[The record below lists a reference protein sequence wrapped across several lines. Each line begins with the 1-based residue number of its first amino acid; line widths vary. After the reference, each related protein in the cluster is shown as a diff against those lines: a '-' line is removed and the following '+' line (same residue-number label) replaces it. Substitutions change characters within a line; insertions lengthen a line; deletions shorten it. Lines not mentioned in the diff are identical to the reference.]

1 MNISDFNSMFETK
14 HKINNKIEKQIKKSN
29 PLMESLTKTKRLQE
43 RKWQL
48 IIPGS
53 YRKAVMDAGEEE
65 DFELVRTSLMDICD
79 FVISKSDDEDIQ
91 EEYQDLKEELEYVDI
106 EDVEEAD
113 YWLNELYDLMD
124 NTDVFLG
131 IDESLNESAY
141 EDRSPED
148 YAGGYTEWELVD
160 SKDVQDFDDFWTSYN
175 LWYNPITDVWGCTFG
190 DPEIYYPE
198 NTDFDN
204 LDDFENEDEA
214 REWFDNYDSEGL
226 RINDAYYNESFDD
239 LNSDVPG
246 GQYYQ
251 PGLEDANNN
260 LDDSIDNYDGEEIPF
275 NEAYGGAY
283 DIEDDMFFTKEDIES
298 FAYDIVDE
306 FASMTNQNCQLADV
320 FMPNPKRLTIEVEC
334 DGDYYNADINIDMRK
349 IRKPNDIYRYKD
361 TVLQQLKDSFDE
373 LSLDESCH
381 SKKKKLKEAKI
392 RTGGMEQSDR
402 DIIEPLVNAL
412 DDIEKNFKD
421 CYITWNFGRNR
432 DGKMTA
438 GVDVSF
444 YKEQNDEVIN
454 TVERIFEEYGYI
466 PDASLGYDKG
476 PRQNVFGHGYHYQ
489 IIEQDSLQEST
500 FNPSISG
507 LNASG
512 YAAAINKVNS
522 KRDNNYD
529 INHSRNY
536 DEVKPLINS
545 LDKLEK
551 KCDCSI
557 SWNFKKNKAGVMTA
571 GIDVYL
577 EESSADKTLDY
588 VEQLFNKFG
597 YKLDS
602 ELGYENGPRR
612 HPSGNGWH
620 YQIIEISDLK
630 ESIFNLFNFK
640 FFNEDG
646 TYVTHE
652 ISASNEKEAWKKAT
666 QFMDDNDYVDCDI
679 ANDEVEESLN
689 PVYDFEA
696 LIDAFESEFGPDG
709 DFETGWMAHD
719 PSEYSEMVD
728 WCDENGLNI
737 YSHIYDDEDRECDFY
752 ACDYYGYIE
761 PIDKPMNES
770 LEEPSVDDYRKLSS
784 EERTKL
790 RDNYVSSVLKKE
802 VEENPDYYKS
812 SGNFMAR
819 ETGLLKKENAK
830 IRSLNKN
837 ESLLNENKSIDYGK
851 KFENKF
857 DVNWKD
863 HAGTPVPKFDKK
875 KINIYEFNY
884 DSEEPLRLNWYD
896 IKSNSNTIKIYW
908 ECQEEW
914 YSLAGMKKEFKRWAN
929 YWLDNFKKSTGQGTN
944 ADECVTFKVT
954 VEDRDG
960 YSRKNFSF
968 SLKV

>member
-1 MNISDFNSMFETK
+1 MHISDFNSMFETK

-43 RKWQL
+43 RKWQI

-79 FVISKSDDEDIQ
+79 FVISKSNDEDIQ

-160 SKDVQDFDDFWTSYN
+160 SKDVKDFDDFWTSYN

-214 REWFDNYDSEGL
+214 REWFDNYDTEEFGIS
-226 RINDAYYNESFDD
+226 DSYYNESFDD
-239 LNSDVPG
+239 LNSDVTG

-251 PGLEDANNN
+251 PGLEDANDN

-298 FAYDIVDE
+298 FAYDIVDD

-373 LSLDESCH
+373 WSLDESCH

-489 IIEQDSLQEST
+489 IIE
-500 FNPSISG
+500 
-507 LNASG
+507 
-512 YAAAINKVNS
+512 
-522 KRDNNYD
+522 
-529 INHSRNY
+529 
-536 DEVKPLINS
+536 
-545 LDKLEK
+545 
-551 KCDCSI
+551 
-557 SWNFKKNKAGVMTA
+557 TA
-571 GIDVYL
+571 D
-577 EESSADKTLDY
+577 
-588 VEQLFNKFG
+588 
-597 YKLDS
+597 
-602 ELGYENGPRR
+602 
-612 HPSGNGWH
+612 
-620 YQIIEISDLK
+620 DLT

-646 TYVTHE
+646 TYITHE

-679 ANDEVEESLN
+679 TDDEVGESLN
-689 PVYDFEA
+689 
-696 LIDAFESEFGPDG
+696 ESRKPKYYNSLFAEKVIK
-709 DFETGWMAHD
+709 A
-719 PSEYSEMVD
+719 Y
-728 WCDENGLNI
+728 ENGDLTFDNI
-737 YSHIYDDEDRECDFY
+737 
-752 ACDYYGYIE
+752 
-761 PIDKPMNES
+761 
-770 LEEPSVDDYRKLSS
+770 
-784 EERTKL
+784 
-790 RDNYVSSVLKKE
+790 KE
-802 VEENPDYYKS
+802 
-812 SGNFMAR
+812 
-819 ETGLLKKENAK
+819 
-830 IRSLNKN
+830 
-837 ESLLNENKSIDYGK
+837 
-851 KFENKF
+851 
-857 DVNWKD
+857 W
-863 HAGTPVPKFDKK
+863 DKK
-875 KINIYEFNY
+875 MNGGIDPQPPFNTKEILNY
-884 DSEEPLRLNWYD
+884 YLRHD
-896 IKSNSNTIKIYW
+896 
-908 ECQEEW
+908 
-914 YSLAGMKKEFKRWAN
+914 KK
-929 YWLDNFKKSTGQGTN
+929 
-944 ADECVTFKVT
+944 
-954 VEDRDG
+954 
-960 YSRKNFSF
+960 
-968 SLKV
+968 